1 MTPPVQ
7 PNGGQPPAVPGAPVQ
22 QGAAMLTGQELNLRI
37 RHGDPAYPPEL
48 WGKTL
53 GEAMRYYSVMR
64 QDFMVRN
71 APQQQ
76 PQQPPPQAPYQRQPV
91 MQPHQQPQGF
101 PFQQPAP
108 IQQPNYGGY
117 QAPQQPQQ
125 PQGFDEGRLGQL
137 VQDAVS
143 QALGPVQQ
151 VSAQNVYQQVRS
163 RFPDWAQYDAEI
175 QMAVSGAS
183 PQQLLNPQMWE
194 SAYFFVKGRVLS
206 DPNRQQQPQYA
217 PQGDPFGRPMNGA
230 IQTPP
235 PSVFTES
242 SIPQAPGNPGGPGG
256 GNQEAFSPH
265 DIEMARRFG
274 IPVEEYRAWKGG
286 RVPPPPQP
294 QAFNGGMQGQPAPQV
309 PYAPAQNWR

>member
-1 MTPPVQ
+1 MTLPQQPPV
-7 PNGGQPPAVPGAPVQ
+7 NGGHPPAAPGAPVQ

-91 MQPHQQPQGF
+91 MQPHQQPQ
-101 PFQQPAP
+101 QPAY
-108 IQQPNYGGY
+108 QPNYGGY
-117 QAPQQPQQ
+117 QAPQQVPQIQQVQ
-125 PQGFDEGRLGQL
+125 PQGFDPAQMDEI
-137 VQDAVS
+137 VQRAVS
-143 QALGPVQQ
+143 AALGPVQQ
-151 VSAQNVYQQVRS
+151 VTAQSVYQQVRQ
-163 RFPDWAQYDAEI
+163 RFPDWDQFDAEI

-206 DPNRQQQPQYA
+206 DPRRQQPQYVPDA
-217 PQGDPFGRPMNGA
+217 RDPFNRPVNGA
-230 IQTPP
+230 TQTPP